1 DNVADQVVQRLTEQ
15 KGGET
20 SQVSGGDS
28 TAVSGEAVQA
38 KSDAPTITSIS
49 QVQRVGAPEMEE
61 QGEREE
67 DGPEVQRKPIFES
80 DGDGDSD
87 GTLQRSGDESFQA
100 SDDFSNRLTSSKGGG
115 QPLNSE
121 VQRSMGDAMGADF
134 SGVRVHE
141 GGEAAGLS
149 NDIGAQA
156 FTHGSDI
163 YFNEGKYQPGTS
175 DGDRLLAHE
184 LTHTVQQGGS
194 PTADAV
200 QRADEPA
207 ASEGPPPQQPNGAL
221 DITHRFAPTGAW
233 KAWIEHTAA
242 NSPNREVK
250 VPVKIGN
257 DYQGEIDVR
266 QDSKRAAENRP
277 GRYKLAPSKVSKH
290 YLSINGI
297 DFLDPIKDVAAP
309 VLVLD
314 QFGDEGQVTGYLSLL
329 VGKTAL
335 PGVMGFIKG
344 LNENL
349 EKLKF
354 LGLKPLKVPKAGVE
368 NKFENG
374 RLVVQVTG
382 LSTELDGYLK
392 VGGGFG
398 MVGNRFTFNLT
409 SNVEVP
415 GLASGELMLALDDKN
430 ELNGKATIEADI
442 ANVKA
447 TVIAEYLAG
456 VVTIQGTG
464 QIESEKFS
472 GSITLLVTDKARSK
486 QMMHAALGV
495 ESMEGE
501 KEQAEGKPKPKTPK
515 NQVLVGW
522 GEVTAKVTSWLEGTV
537 KVGIDADGHIT
548 MVGELVVPDEV
559 ELMEQRGKKIDLF
572 EVEIRAG
579 YGIPLVGQVF
589 LFASIG
595 MFVNAG
601 FGPLVLRDVRLEGT
615 YSTDPKILQNFK
627 IGGTLAINA
636 FAVVGLQAEAGVGL
650 TLIGHDLKAGISVT
664 AAAGLRAYALANALL
679 EYSESQAPEGGK
691 VGEARIKGHFEAA
704 AQLFLQLAGSLFYEI
719 DSPWWSPAPDGRTDH
734 PLGEVQYP
742 IGEPI
747 K

>member
-1 DNVADQVVQRLTEQ
+1 
-15 KGGET
+15 
-20 SQVSGGDS
+20 
-28 TAVSGEAVQA
+28 
-38 KSDAPTITSIS
+38 
-49 QVQRVGAPEMEE
+49 M
-61 QGEREE
+61 
-67 DGPEVQRKPIFES
+67 
-80 DGDGDSD
+80 
-87 GTLQRSGDESFQA
+87 
-100 SDDFSNRLTSSKGGG
+100 
-115 QPLNSE
+115 
-121 VQRSMGDAMGADF
+121 
-134 SGVRVHE
+134 
-141 GGEAAGLS
+141 
-149 NDIGAQA
+149 
-156 FTHGSDI
+156 
-163 YFNEGKYQPGTS
+163 
-175 DGDRLLAHE
+175 
-184 LTHTVQQGGS
+184 
-194 PTADAV
+194 
-200 QRADEPA
+200 
-207 ASEGPPPQQPNGAL
+207 
-221 DITHRFAPTGAW
+221 
-233 KAWIEHTAA
+233 
-242 NSPNREVK
+242 
-250 VPVKIGN
+250 
-257 DYQGEIDVR
+257 
-266 QDSKRAAENRP
+266 
-277 GRYKLAPSKVSKH
+277 
-290 YLSINGI
+290 
-297 DFLDPIKDVAAP
+297 
-309 VLVLD
+309 
-314 QFGDEGQVTGYLSLL
+314 
-329 VGKTAL
+329 
-335 PGVMGFIKG
+335 
-344 LNENL
+344 
-349 EKLKF
+349 
-354 LGLKPLKVPKAGVE
+354 KVPKAGVE

-742 IGEPI
+742 IGDSMGIGADLDYLIGSPEIPELTFSPVEFDPEQFTADVMADPPPGKKGNSEEKPEGDWQDGSPKGEGDSDPKVEKGGEGIPGSDKKKEDLKKLPDDQKYMRGLDEISKIAKSREKPTEAVVESKVNKIKSKYGLNKVSLKDRQDGSVKVFVKHASRDNSNNLVEIPVMSEAERAKLLLAAMTDLDKKVAQAAGEAGTLSKGQAESVADSWHKAHPVIESARVVDGGDSWDFQVDIGDKDKRVPGKGKADAQTGKQEPDTEGLEDWT
-747 K
+747 KYRKPFNAKDGSSHELYFVGD